1 MKYLILLAVIFN
13 LGILGLHAD
22 QNQVA
27 EFAKGQK
34 LSWSSKNHA
43 KSKGINMK
51 ISYPATWTAAEGT
64 RPNIVQKF
72 TSNRGKG
79 MDMVMLLTR
88 TLPAPYDRELT
99 AEEKNEILAKDV
111 AVDMLPEGS
120 KLLSHK
126 LTKID
131 GETCAMIEFSTV
143 GERAGVKIAQKALF
157 FIIPRPGTLLFIQCL
172 SGADASKGMEE
183 LDTRFESVKMLYVLI
198 ASSCV
203 FVDKWEE

>member
-1 MKYLILLAVIFN
+1 MKYLIIFTTILN
-13 LGILGLHAD
+13 FGISSLYAD

-27 EFAKGQK
+27 EFTKGQK
-34 LSWSSKNHA
+34 LSWTSKNHA

-51 ISYPATWTAAEGT
+51 ISYPTTWTAAEGT

-72 TSNRGKG
+72 VSNAGKG

-88 TLPAPYDRELT
+88 NLPAPYDRALT
-99 AEEKNEILAKDV
+99 EEEKNELLAKDT
-111 AVDMLPEGS
+111 AVEMLPEDS
-120 KLLSHK
+120 KLLSYK

-131 GETCAMIEFSTV
+131 GETCAMVEFLAVS
-143 GERAGVKIAQKALF
+143 ERAGMKIAQKGLF
-157 FIIPRPGTLLFIQCL
+157 FIIPRPGTLFFIQCL

-183 LDTRFESVKMLYVLI
+183 LNARYESVKMLYILI